1 MSRYSLIL
9 LLLLGSLVLPTSVG
23 AQIVPP
29 AGTAGAGNTPIN
41 GIPFGPA
48 NPSALSDPSGTLNAS
63 RLPPLSAN
71 PPVAAPPPQ
80 PVYGPLASPERASTP
95 YASQRV
101 FSANET
107 GSGKPPIRRHGRP
120 HVSSFTGICRGC

>member
-1 MSRYSLIL
+1 MSRHSLVLIL
-9 LLLLGSLVLPTSVG
+9 LLASLVLPASAD

-48 NPSALSDPSGTLNAS
+48 NPSALSDPSGSLNAS
-63 RLPPLSAN
+63 RVPALQAN

-80 PVYGPLASPERASTP
+80 PVYGPVASRSARPCP

-107 GSGKPPIRRHGRP
+107 SSRKPPVRRHGRP
-120 HVSSFTGICRGC
+120 QISSFTGICRGC